1 MFDTLRDNSRIIV
14 YIVVIIFVVSGGF
27 MGFGAYLNNRGGGQS
42 SSQRSSVIAEV
53 NGMEISQQEYLNLL
67 QQQAPQSNLSSSQIT
82 PFRYNILNA
91 LIERKLILSQ
101 AEELGV
107 EVEISDSEVDENYNN
122 ILEQNDMTDEELANK
137 LAEQGYT
144 IGKLRE
150 DIRANL
156 KTNKKITK
164 TIDQKIGEISVSD
177 QEIKERYQEK
187 YASNS
192 DQSSAENS
200 NSESKPALSEV
211 KEDLK
216 TEIRNQKRNQAR
228 NKWLNDLKASA
239 DITINNPVLS
249 AYHDL
254 ENENYKKAVEKFSSL
269 VEQEQSDPI
278 FYSYLAQ
285 AYEGQNNYDKAEEV
299 YQKAVENYPDN
310 TNLRFNYAKFL
321 KDREKK
327 DKAITQLD
335 TIEAGDNFMN
345 HYQLYMLYSQLGAEE
360 KAQKA
365 MQEIQRLSKQRQEN
379 AQSQTEGEI
388 SEEISPDNNEVPS
401 EEIQEDINNEEESS
415 ENTSDNNSAQ
425 ENN

>member
-14 YIVVIIFVVSGGF
+14 YVVVIIFVVSGGF

-42 SSQRSSVIAEV
+42 SSQRPSVIAEV
-53 NGMEISQQEYLNLL
+53 NGMEISQQEYLSLL
-67 QQQAPQSNLSSSQIT
+67 QQQAPQSNLNSSQIT

-107 EVEISDSEVDENYNN
+107 EVEVSDSEVDENYNN
-122 ILEQNDMTDEELANK
+122 ILEQNDMTDEELANN

-156 KTNKKITK
+156 KTNKRITQ
-164 TIDQKIGEISVSD
+164 TIDQSIGEISVSE
-177 QEIKERYQEK
+177 QEIKEQYQQK
-187 YASNS
+187 YSSNS
-192 DQSSAENS
+192 EQSSAENS
-200 NSESKPALSEV
+200 DSESKPVLAEV
-211 KEDLK
+211 KEDLR
-216 TEIRNQKRNQAR
+216 TEIKNQKRNEAR

-254 ENENYKKAVEKFSSL
+254 ENENYKQAEEKFSSL

-285 AYEGQNNYDKAEEV
+285 AYEGQNNYDRAEEV
-299 YQKAVENYPDN
+299 YQNAVENYSEN

-321 KDREKK
+321 MDRENNE
-327 DKAITQLD
+327 KAVAQLD
-335 TIEAGDNFMN
+335 NIEAGNNFMN

-365 MQEIQRLSKQRQEN
+365 MQEIQRLSEQRQNN
-379 AQSQTEGEI
+379 AQTQNEGEI
-388 SEEISPDNNEVPS
+388 SEEINPNNNEVPS
-401 EEIQEDINNEEESS
+401 EEEIQEEINTEEDTTDNES
-415 ENTSDNNSAQ
+415 TQ